1 MRAVESIYEGFS
13 VINDTDRDSEGTNQA
28 IRMLEAIVEKLLP
41 VKVKGAEIQNE
52 MYSAAIEL
60 AQQTEKQG
68 FIAGFQYALRMIKEC

>member
-1 MRAVESIYEGFS
+1 MRAVESIYEGYS
-13 VINDTDRDSEGTNQA
+13 MMSDIDRDSEETNQA
-28 IRMLEAIVEKLLP
+28 VKALTEIVEKLP
-41 VKVKGAEIQNE
+41 PARVKGSEIQNE